1 MMFQNRGN
9 IVPRIVV
16 RAGSSGTIGRFGAG
30 SGKRMDQIDLDLLAT
45 LEADARLSFAE
56 LAERHSLS
64 KTPVWKRVKAMEEAG
79 AIRGYAAQLDAAAL
93 GFGIEAFVQ
102 VTLQSDAAERF
113 EAVVMA
119 HPAVRRCHATTGAGD
134 YLLHVL
140 CRDIAM
146 MDRLLRREIARMPG
160 VVRTETIVSTRTV
173 KDRHSLASAAKALGK
188 G

>member
-1 MMFQNRGN
+1 
-9 IVPRIVV
+9 
-16 RAGSSGTIGRFGAG
+16 
-30 SGKRMDQIDLDLLAT
+30 MDQIDLDLLAA

-56 LAERHSLS
+56 LAERHGLS
-64 KTPVWKRVKAMEEAG
+64 KTPVWKRVKAMEEEG

-102 VTLQSDAAERF
+102 VTLAPDAAERF

-119 HPAVRRCHATTGAGD
+119 HPAIRRCHATTGAGD

-140 CRDIAM
+140 CSDIAM

-173 KDRHSLASAAKALGK
+173 KDRHSLAAAARSLKTQGQP
-188 G
+188 